1 VNAEKKS
8 STPVTTTNN
17 DKNVLCRLVGRKIF
31 FDMEK
36 ITTENNLKMRT
47 IDDVTT
53 FLGSTFN
60 IDVIICSNDT
70 HKGI

>member
-1 VNAEKKS
+1 M
-8 STPVTTTNN
+8 
-17 DKNVLCRLVGRKIF
+17 F

-53 FLGSTFN
+53 ILASTFN
-60 IDVIICSNDT
+60 IDVIICSNDIY
-70 HKGI
+70 KGI